1 MSLLNE
7 LYSRHL
13 GRVCCP
19 VVGKQDSVGRQ
30 VCPLLLRAGP
40 VSRQEGV
47 MLIATQVLILDE
59 ISMISAEMF
68 NALEQMA
75 RDLRGSELPF
85 GGIQLILAGDF
96 FQ

>member
-1 MSLLNE
+1 MQSAVVLLI
-7 LYSRHL
+7 
-13 GRVCCP
+13 
-19 VVGKQDSVGRQ
+19 
-30 VCPLLLRAGP
+30 P
-40 VSRQEGV
+40 VSYV
-47 MLIATQVLILDE
+47 QVLILDE

-75 RDLRGSELPF
+75 RDLRGSSDPF

>member
-1 MSLLNE
+1 MFFNN
-7 LYSRHL
+7 
-13 GRVCCP
+13 
-19 VVGKQDSVGRQ
+19 VVQCSAKRRLERWRSNV
-30 VCPLLLRAGP
+30 LA
-40 VSRQEGV
+40 
-47 MLIATQVLILDE
+47 AAQVLILDE

-75 RDLRGSELPF
+75 RDLKGSEEPF

>member
-1 MSLLNE
+1 MQQHCMFFNN
-7 LYSRHL
+7 
-13 GRVCCP
+13 
-19 VVGKQDSVGRQ
+19 VVQCSAKRRLERWRSNV
-30 VCPLLLRAGP
+30 LA
-40 VSRQEGV
+40 
-47 MLIATQVLILDE
+47 AAQVLILDE

-75 RDLRGSELPF
+75 RDLKGSEEPF

>member
-1 MSLLNE
+1 
-7 LYSRHL
+7 
-13 GRVCCP
+13 
-19 VVGKQDSVGRQ
+19 
-30 VCPLLLRAGP
+30 
-40 VSRQEGV
+40 
-47 MLIATQVLILDE
+47 MLIAAQVLILDE

>member
-1 MSLLNE
+1 MLIVTAS
-7 LYSRHL
+7 SIQRKPAQAVDADC
-13 GRVCCP
+13 GTVI
-19 VVGKQDSVGRQ
+19 
-30 VCPLLLRAGP
+30 P
-40 VSRQEGV
+40 VSYV
-47 MLIATQVLILDE
+47 QVLILDE

-75 RDLRGSELPF
+75 RDLRASLNPF